1 MAQGLV
7 SPLAL
12 TAGRNFYNTT
22 GNTGITTNA
31 VFTSTVATYNSNALM
46 ANLLPA
52 LTNAAALVSASSM
65 STATLNSIRTL
76 GNSTAPALA
85 DSVPVGISVTIGN
98 TGVTGQMLANASTY
112 LGSGNFSVF
121 AQAFGAALGY
131 ITLTNN
137 IINSAVNSN
146 SYLGPTFENMD
157 DLITGD
163 VTRVN
168 LALRVLGQDL
178 DDLGELFD
186 FANLDFFGTPAG
198 LLNQLSARGNMING
212 STPAVTA
219 ALQDQGLTLQNIAD
233 LVNLNVASLFNPQGL
248 TTNQFD
254 ALQKRAY
261 PGLCN
266 VIDADLQ
273 DVLDI
278 LDITTPNI
286 QAMCDLLDPAKILP
300 NSYLS
305 LTLPTPA
312 GDILIYN
319 EDGSVNS
326 QVEQTLNDGSITP
339 QGCDQLAKIIPAD
352 QAAANRAL
360 QVALGQIKNIG
371 NQTTASLARLLT

>member
-22 GNTGITTNA
+22 GNTGIVTNA
-31 VFTSTVATYNSNALM
+31 VFTSTVATYDSNALM

-52 LTNAAALVSASSM
+52 IANAAVLVTASSM

-76 GNSTAPALA
+76 GNATAPALA
-85 DSVPVGISVTIGN
+85 DSVSAGISVTIGN

-131 ITLTNN
+131 LTLTNN

-168 LALRVLGQDL
+168 LALQTFGQDL
-178 DDLGELFD
+178 DQLGQFFD
-186 FANLDFFGTPAG
+186 FADLDFFGTPAG

-219 ALQDQGLTLQNIAD
+219 ALQDQGLTQQNIED

-266 VIDADLQ
+266 VTDADLQ

-278 LDITTPNI
+278 LEITTPNI
-286 QAMCDLLDPAKILP
+286 QAMCDLLDPSKIFP
-300 NSYLS
+300 TSYLS

-312 GDILIYN
+312 GDVLIYN
-319 EDGSVNS
+319 GDGSVNS
-326 QVEQTLNDGSITP
+326 QVEQSLNDGSIVP

-352 QAAANRAL
+352 QAAVNRAL
-360 QVALGQIKNIG
+360 QVSLAQIKNI
-371 NQTTASLARLLT
+371 NKLTTASLARLLT

>member
-31 VFTSTVATYNSNALM
+31 VFTGTVTTYNSNALM

-52 LTNAAALVSASSM
+52 IAAAAGLVTSSSM
-65 STATLNSIRTL
+65 SMATLNSIRTL
-76 GNSTAPALA
+76 GNATAPALA
-85 DSVPVGISVTIGN
+85 DSVPTGISVTIGN

-121 AQAFGAALGY
+121 AQAYGAALGY

-137 IINSAVNSN
+137 IILSAVNSDT
-146 SYLGPTFENMD
+146 YLGPTFANMD

-163 VTRVN
+163 IARVN
-168 LALRVLGQDL
+168 LALETFGRDLQDL
-178 DDLGELFD
+178 GDFFD
-186 FANLDFFGTPAG
+186 FADLDYFGTPAG
-198 LLNQLSARGNMING
+198 LLNQLSTQGNMLNG

-219 ALQDQGLTLQNIAD
+219 ALQDQGLTLQDIAD

-248 TTNQFD
+248 SDNQFD
-254 ALQKRAY
+254 ALQRRAY
-261 PGLCN
+261 PALCN
-266 VIDADLQ
+266 VTGADLA
-273 DVLDI
+273 DVLSI
-278 LDITTPNI
+278 LEISTPNI
-286 QAMCDLLDPAKILP
+286 QSVCQLLDARSIFP

-305 LTLPTPA
+305 LSLPTPA
-312 GDILIYN
+312 GDILIYD

-326 QVEQTLNDGSITP
+326 AVEQALNDGSVTP
-339 QGCDQLAKIIPAD
+339 QGCDQLAKIIPPD

-360 QVALGQIKNIG
+360 QISLAQVKNIAD
-371 NQTTASLARLLT
+371 QTTRTLARLLA